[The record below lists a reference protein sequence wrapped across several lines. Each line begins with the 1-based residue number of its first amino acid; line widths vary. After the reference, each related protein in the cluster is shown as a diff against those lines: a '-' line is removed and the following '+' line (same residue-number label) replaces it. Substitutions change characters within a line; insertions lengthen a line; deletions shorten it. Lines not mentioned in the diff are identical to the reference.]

1 MKKIL
6 ITQRLILNQ
15 SYYEIREALDINY
28 SKLLSKSG
36 FLPIALPYEINFIDY
51 FKAFDISGILLTG
64 GNDLNIVNSSPLSER
79 RDIYEKNL
87 ITFAIENNIP
97 IFGICRGLQI
107 IAEYFGSTFKKVSGQ
122 VNIKHNIK
130 ISEQSLFAKELSNID
145 KVNSFH
151 NFTVDKLGNE
161 LKVSATTETG
171 IIKAIEHKRYKIFA
185 QMWHSERE
193 AIFNENEIKLIKNFF
208 GGYSSE

>member
-6 ITQRLILNQ
+6 ITQRLISNQ
-15 SYYEIREALDINY
+15 SYYEIREALDTNY

-51 FKAFDISGILLTG
+51 FNEFNISGILLTG
-64 GNDLNIVNSSPLSER
+64 GNDLNSFSSNPLSEQ

-87 ITFAIENNIP
+87 ITFAIEKNIP

-107 IAEYFGSTFKKVSGQ
+107 IAEYFGSTFKKVLGQ
-122 VNIKHNIK
+122 VNTRHTIKYNNN
-130 ISEQSLFAKELSNID
+130 SSLSKELKNID

-151 NFTVDKLGNE
+151 NFAIDDLGEE
-161 LKVSATTETG
+161 LKVSATNESG
-171 IIKAIEHKRYKIFA
+171 MIKAIEHKKYKIFA
-185 QMWHSERE
+185 QMWHSERK
-193 AIFNENEIKLIKNFF
+193 AIFSENEIKLIQNFF
-208 GGYSSE
+208 EDSA